1 MRNFGVNVDDNQSN
15 FYDYLPMKY
24 LEDQMLAQSSLAQND
39 VRGNADMLYMMMLD
53 QNIFDQ
59 ELDQNK

>member
-1 MRNFGVNVDDNQSN
+1 M
-15 FYDYLPMKY
+15 YY
-24 LEDQMLAQSSLAQND
+24 LERQMLAQSSLAQND